1 MKGDKSVPRHLK
13 SSDLRLVIS
22 SLYRVVGDATT
33 MKDDDIMQIE
43 LCELDRYINEEVDK
57 DKKRTKI
64 DILNFV
70 VEERWPSRRRFP
82 MNPGSALK

>member
-1 MKGDKSVPRHLK
+1 VR
-13 SSDLRLVIS
+13 
-22 SLYRVVGDATT
+22 DATT

-43 LCELDRYINEEVDK
+43 LRELDRYNDGEVDK

-70 VEERWPSRRRFP
+70 VEEGWPSRRRFP

>member
-1 MKGDKSVPRHLK
+1 
-13 SSDLRLVIS
+13 
-22 SLYRVVGDATT
+22 

-43 LCELDRYINEEVDK
+43 LGELDRYNDEEVDK

-70 VEERWPSRRRFP
+70 VEKGWPSRRHFP
-82 MNPGSALK
+82 MNPGSDWK

>member
-1 MKGDKSVPRHLK
+1 MPRHLK

-22 SLYRVVGDATT
+22 TLYRVVRDATT

-43 LCELDRYINEEVDK
+43 LRELDRYNDGEVDK

-70 VEERWPSRRRFP
+70 VEEGWPSRRHFP
-82 MNPGSALK
+82 MNPGSDWK

>member
-1 MKGDKSVPRHLK
+1 
-13 SSDLRLVIS
+13 
-22 SLYRVVGDATT
+22 
-33 MKDDDIMQIE
+33 MKDDDIMQID
-43 LCELDRYINEEVDK
+43 LRELDRYNDGEVDK

-70 VEERWPSRRRFP
+70 VEEGWPSRRRFP